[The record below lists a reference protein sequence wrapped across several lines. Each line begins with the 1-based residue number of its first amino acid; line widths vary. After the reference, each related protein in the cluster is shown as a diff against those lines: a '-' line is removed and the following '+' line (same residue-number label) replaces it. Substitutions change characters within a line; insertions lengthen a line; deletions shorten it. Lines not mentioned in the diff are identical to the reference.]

1 MLTTFTIAL
10 REYLEAFLIIGVFL
24 GISKKLKIKREK
36 EILLASLIGILLSII
51 LPLFTFYF
59 SNLASKVLTKKNSEI
74 LEGYLLIF
82 SGIFIS
88 YVIFSL
94 HKTIHQITDKNLL
107 QVHSKIKDNL
117 FDFFLFLLIVFFI
130 VREGFEIALFTATT
144 SLFSSFSQNL
154 AGLILAFFTSFLL
167 SLLIYT
173 SFIKISFS
181 KIYKITEWLIL
192 FLGAAMINNGVNEIL
207 EGYFNLKLSF
217 FLPIKILF
225 LPEKSTFI
233 GHFLKNLFALQRDF
247 SFVSLLIIF
256 SYIFAIKK
264 IFLSRN

>member
-24 GISKKLKIKREK
+24 GISKKLHIKREK
-36 EILLASLIGILLSII
+36 EILLTSLIGIFLSII
-51 LPLFTFYF
+51 LPVFTFYF
-59 SNLASKVLTKKNSEI
+59 SNLASKVITEKNSEI

-82 SGIFIS
+82 SGVFIA

-94 HKTIHQITDKNLL
+94 HKTIHQVTDKNLIKT
-107 QVHSKIKDNL
+107 HSKIKDNL
-117 FDFFLFLLIVFFI
+117 FDLSLFLLIVFFV

-144 SLFSSFSQNL
+144 SLFSSFSQNFV
-154 AGLILAFFTSFLL
+154 GLILAFFTAFIF
-167 SLLIYT
+167 SLLIYA

-181 KIYKITEWLIL
+181 KIYKITEWMIV

-207 EGYFNLKLSF
+207 EGYFQLKLSF

-225 LPEKSTFI
+225 LPEKSSFT
-233 GHFLKNLFALQRDF
+233 GHFLKTLFGLQKDF
-247 SFVSLLIIF
+247 SLISLLIITF
-256 SYIFAIKK
+256 YIFTIKK
-264 IFLSRN
+264 FFLSRK